1 MLLKIANLN
10 LRLNE
15 NGCELPFALP
25 VCHEKFIQTATF
37 AQSESFYISHLPG
50 AGSVGYLDLDLSC
63 GRIPLPE
70 VSDSP
75 LLEMENWGL
84 WQRSDGNYIFK
95 YTFGP
100 VATQITVTPDFTCG
114 DVLLELISFK
124 GEAFYPLGNLE
135 SRLFSV
141 WLANTGDFIM
151 HASGISTNG
160 EGFCFLGESGAGK
173 STLAGMLSQD
183 PGITVLGEDQ
193 VILRYLDGQFWIFGT
208 PWHQNPH
215 MCSQI
220 GVPLTKMFFLDRS
233 APPGK
238 VALKPVDGVSR
249 LLQLAIIPY
258 HLPQQLPRILD
269 RLSLL
274 AENNPFFSLSYT
286 LETNPWP
293 MIQAA

>member
-1 MLLKIANLN
+1 
-10 LRLNE
+10 
-15 NGCELPFALP
+15 
-25 VCHEKFIQTATF
+25 
-37 AQSESFYISHLPG
+37 
-50 AGSVGYLDLDLSC
+50 
-63 GRIPLPE
+63 
-70 VSDSP
+70 
-75 LLEMENWGL
+75 
-84 WQRSDGNYIFK
+84 
-95 YTFGP
+95 
-100 VATQITVTPDFTCG
+100 
-114 DVLLELISFK
+114 
-124 GEAFYPLGNLE
+124 
-135 SRLFSV
+135 
-141 WLANTGDFIM
+141 M

>member
-25 VCHEKFIQTATF
+25 VCHEKFIQTATLP
-37 AQSESFYISHLPG
+37 QSELINWIHLPG
-50 AGSVGYLDLDLSC
+50 AGSIEYLDLDLFC
-63 GRIPLPE
+63 GKLPPAQ
-70 VSDSP
+70 VSVTP
-75 LLEMENWGL
+75 LLEMTNWGL
-84 WQRSDGNYIFK
+84 WQGGNGNYIFR

-151 HASGISTNG
+151 HASGICTNG

-208 PWHQNPH
+208 PWHQNPQ

-220 GVPLTKMFFLDRS
+220 GVPLKKMFFLDRS

-258 HLPQQLPRILD
+258 HLPQQLPRIMD

-274 AENNPFFSLSYT
+274 AEKNPFFSLSYT